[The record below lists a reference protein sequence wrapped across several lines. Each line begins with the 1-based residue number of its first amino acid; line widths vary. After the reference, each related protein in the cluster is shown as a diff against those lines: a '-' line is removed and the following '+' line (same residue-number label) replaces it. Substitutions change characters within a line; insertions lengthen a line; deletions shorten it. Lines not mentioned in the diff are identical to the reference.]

1 MPKTPLFIRKNY
13 KNSPFVKK
21 LKSENDYSINQF
33 ESKSLFFTL
42 EIEQNIAHLMKDS
55 QPVNSSEQE
64 NV

>member
-33 ESKSLFFTL
+33 ESGLDPSG
-42 EIEQNIAHLMKDS
+42 
-55 QPVNSSEQE
+55 PSEESILSDYLAQSID
-64 NV
+64 